1 MTFTPNFN
9 FDFNNNWQFQNQ
21 NWNSFQPMFNNNFGN
36 LGGFNGF
43 NFNNIWSSNTSGQT
57 TTSSKTS
64 SGDSDYDAWYEKK
77 MKGAYSSTSASGE
90 DSAKTA
96 TFLEEKSNEIV
107 KTQALLDDTNKKID
121 ALKKVKD
128 NGSKVVDASLVQD
141 TELNED
147 GTIKSTEKKEKGFFK
162 KAANWVSSAGSA
174 LLNMGKSLIGFD
186 KDGKWNPKKALT
198 NAAVTALAVGATF
211 IPVVGPAIGYGLLAY
226 GVGSGVVGVAKG
238 VQKLNN
244 AKTEQEEEQARQD
257 ICAGAAIGITSA
269 MGLRSLGKAASTT
282 NATTTSQ
289 GILSKLGQEVKNITT
304 NPIKATTQAVKT
316 DYAAVKSTG
325 FIKTFGNKAT
335 STFKSTSYETKY
347 NDKYNNMETGLN
359 NKLADINSKIAAET
373 NPAKKVLLEEQKT
386 MLEGNLNELHN
397 LQNIKTKVEFDNL
410 KTTNSATK
418 NQETLTNYTQQNHG
432 YEINGQA
439 VSKKRFEAFESEMK
453 SIQKSY
459 KKDLKQLLD
468 TKECI
473 MRKMASKPD
482 GHTTEL
488 NEYTQ
493 SSIRAKYKTS
503 KDLKTGIKDINTQ
516 LTDVGTRIADVET
529 KLQSATNPRRIHNLQ
544 NALNGLKN
552 KKATLENELAV
563 CNSIKFKSKLK
574 PSTWGKNE
582 YVLNIGG
589 GNASYGLLFNGAKK
603 AIVNPAAAPL
613 LSLAQWDKEYS
624 VPFLSTDLVEMT
636 PEQLEE
642 AIKGLETRKAQLEEG
657 LDTINKTNTAQEWSN
672 LKASAAAATQQQAA
686 QETGET
692 QQPENTQQDS
702 DKKADKDEE

>member
-36 LGGFNGF
+36 FNGF
-43 NFNNIWSSNTSGQT
+43 NFNNIWSGNTST
-57 TTSSKTS
+57 TSSSSKTS

-77 MKGAYSSTSASGE
+77 MKGAYSSTSGE
-90 DSAKTA
+90 DSTKTA

-121 ALKKVKD
+121 ALRKAKD
-128 NGSKVVDASLVQD
+128 NSSKVVDASLMQD

-174 LLNMGKSLIGFD
+174 LLSMGKSLIGFD
-186 KDGKWNPKKALT
+186 KDGKWHPEKALK

-238 VQKLNN
+238 VQKLND

-269 MGLRSLGKAASTT
+269 IGLRGLGKAASTAS
-282 NATTTSQ
+282 ATTTRQS
-289 GILSKLGQEVKNITT
+289 ILSKLGQEVKNVTI
-304 NPIKATTQAVKT
+304 NPLKATTQAVKT
-316 DYAAVKSTG
+316 DYAAVKSAG
-325 FIKTFGNKAT
+325 FFKTFANKAT
-335 STFKSTSYETKY
+335 SAFTATNYETKY

-359 NKLADINSKIAAET
+359 NKLADINSKIATET
-373 NPAKKVLLEEQKT
+373 NPAKKVLLEEQKS

-453 SIQKSY
+453 SIQKIY

-468 TKECI
+468 TKECV

-493 SSIRAKYKTS
+493 STIRAKYKTS
-503 KDLKTGIKDINTQ
+503 KDLKTGIENINTQ

-529 KLQSATNPRRIHNLQ
+529 KLQSATSARKIRNLQ

-552 KKATLENELAV
+552 KKAALENELAV

-589 GNASYGLLFNGAKK
+589 SNASYGLLFGGVKK
-603 AIVNPAAAPL
+603 AIVNPAATPL
-613 LSLAQWDKEYS
+613 LSMAQWDREFS
-624 VPFLSTDLVEMT
+624 VPFFSTDLVEMT

-642 AIKGLETRKAQLEEG
+642 AIKGLETQKAQLEQG
-657 LDTINKTNTAQEWSN
+657 LETINKTNTAQEWSS

-686 QETGET
+686 QETETT
-692 QQPENTQQDS
+692 QQTENAQEES
-702 DKKADKDEE
+702 ADAKKDEKED

>member
-43 NFNNIWSSNTSGQT
+43 NFNNIWSGNTST
-57 TTSSKTS
+57 TSSSSKTS

-77 MKGAYSSTSASGE
+77 MKGACSSASGE

-121 ALKKVKD
+121 ALRKAKD
-128 NGSKVVDASLVQD
+128 NSSKVVDASLMQE
-141 TELNED
+141 TELNEN

-186 KDGKWNPKKALT
+186 KDGKWHPEKALK

-238 VQKLNN
+238 VQKLND

-269 MGLRSLGKAASTT
+269 IGLRGLGKTASTAS
-282 NATTTSQ
+282 ATTTRQS
-289 GILSKLGQEVKNITT
+289 ILSKLGQEVKNVTT
-304 NPIKATTQAVKT
+304 NPLKATAQAVKT
-316 DYAAVKSTG
+316 DYAAVKSAG
-325 FIKTFGNKAT
+325 FFKTFANKAT
-335 STFKSTSYETKY
+335 SAFKSTSYETKY

-359 NKLADINSKIAAET
+359 DKLADINSKIATET
-373 NPAKKVLLEEQKT
+373 NPAKKVLLEEQKS

-410 KTTNSATK
+410 KTRNSATK

-493 SSIRAKYKTS
+493 STIRAKYKTS
-503 KDLKTGIKDINTQ
+503 KDLKTGIENINTQ

-529 KLQSATNPRRIHNLQ
+529 KLQSATSARKIRNLQ
-544 NALNGLKN
+544 NTLDGLKN
-552 KKATLENELAV
+552 KKAALENELAV

-589 GNASYGLLFNGAKK
+589 SNASYGLLFGGVKK
-603 AIVNPAAAPL
+603 AIVNPAATPL
-613 LSLAQWDKEYS
+613 LSMAQWDREFS
-624 VPFLSTDLVEMT
+624 VPFFSTDLVEMT

-642 AIKGLETRKAQLEEG
+642 AIKGLETQKAQLEQG
-657 LDTINKTNTAQEWSN
+657 LETINKTNTAQEWSS
-672 LKASAAAATQQQAA
+672 LKASAEAAAQQQAA
-686 QETGET
+686 QETETT
-692 QQPENTQQDS
+692 QQTENAQEES
-702 DKKADKDEE
+702 ADAKKDEKDD

>member
-36 LGGFNGF
+36 FNGF
-43 NFNNIWSSNTSGQT
+43 NFNNIWSGNTST
-57 TTSSKTS
+57 TSSSSKTS
-64 SGDSDYDAWYEKK
+64 SGDSDYDAWYEKR
-77 MKGAYSSTSASGE
+77 MNGAYSSTAASGE

-121 ALKKVKD
+121 ALRKAKD
-128 NGSKVVDASLVQD
+128 NSSKVVDASLMQD

-174 LLNMGKSLIGFD
+174 LLSMGKSLIGFD
-186 KDGKWNPKKALT
+186 KDGKWHPEKALK

-238 VQKLNN
+238 VQKLND

-269 MGLRSLGKAASTT
+269 IGLRGLGKTASTAS
-282 NATTTSQ
+282 ATTTRQS
-289 GILSKLGQEVKNITT
+289 ILSKLGQEVKNITI
-304 NPIKATTQAVKT
+304 NPLKATTQAVKT
-316 DYAAVKSTG
+316 DYAAVKSAG
-325 FIKTFGNKAT
+325 FFKTFGNKAT
-335 STFKSTSYETKY
+335 SAFKSTNYETKY

-359 NKLADINSKIAAET
+359 NKLADINSKIATET
-373 NPAKKVLLEEQKT
+373 NPAKKVLLEEQKS

-453 SIQKSY
+453 SIQKIY

-493 SSIRAKYKTS
+493 STIRAKYKTS
-503 KDLKTGIKDINTQ
+503 KDLKTGIENINTQ

-529 KLQSATNPRRIHNLQ
+529 KLQSATSARKIRNLQ

-552 KKATLENELAV
+552 KKAALENELAV

-589 GNASYGLLFNGAKK
+589 SNASYGLLFGGVKK
-603 AIVNPAAAPL
+603 AIVNPAATPL
-613 LSLAQWDKEYS
+613 LSMAQWDREFS
-624 VPFLSTDLVEMT
+624 VPFFSTDLVEMT

-642 AIKGLETRKAQLEEG
+642 AINGLETQKAQLEQG
-657 LDTINKTNTAQEWSN
+657 LETINKTNTAQEWNS
-672 LKASAAAATQQQAA
+672 LKASAAAAAQQQAA
-686 QETGET
+686 QETETT
-692 QQPENTQQDS
+692 QQTENAQEES
-702 DKKADKDEE
+702 ADAKKDEQED

>member
-36 LGGFNGF
+36 FNGF
-43 NFNNIWSSNTSGQT
+43 NFNNIWSGNTST
-57 TTSSKTS
+57 ASSSSKTS

-121 ALKKVKD
+121 ALRKAKD
-128 NGSKVVDASLVQD
+128 NSSKVVDASLMQD

-174 LLNMGKSLIGFD
+174 LLSMGKSLIGFD
-186 KDGKWNPKKALT
+186 KDGKWHPEKALK

-238 VQKLNN
+238 VQKLND

-269 MGLRSLGKAASTT
+269 IGLRGLGKAASTAS
-282 NATTTSQ
+282 ATTTRQS
-289 GILSKLGQEVKNITT
+289 ILSKLGQEVKNVTI
-304 NPIKATTQAVKT
+304 NPLKATTQAVKT
-316 DYAAVKSTG
+316 DYAAVKSAG
-325 FIKTFGNKAT
+325 FFKTFANKAT
-335 STFKSTSYETKY
+335 SAFTATNYETKY

-359 NKLADINSKIAAET
+359 NKLADINSKIATET
-373 NPAKKVLLEEQKT
+373 NPAKKVLLEEQKS

-439 VSKKRFEAFESEMK
+439 VSKKRYEAFESEMK

-468 TKECI
+468 TKECV

-493 SSIRAKYKTS
+493 STIRAKYKTS
-503 KDLKTGIKDINTQ
+503 KDLKTGIENINTQ

-529 KLQSATNPRRIHNLQ
+529 KLQSATSARKIRNLQ

-552 KKATLENELAV
+552 KKAALENELAV

-589 GNASYGLLFNGAKK
+589 SNASYGLLFGGVKK
-603 AIVNPAAAPL
+603 AIVNPAATPL
-613 LSLAQWDKEYS
+613 LSMAQWDREFS
-624 VPFLSTDLVEMT
+624 VPFFSTDLVEMT

-642 AIKGLETRKAQLEEG
+642 AINGLETQKAQLEQG
-657 LDTINKTNTAQEWSN
+657 LETINKTNTAQEWSS

-686 QETGET
+686 QETETT
-692 QQPENTQQDS
+692 QQTENAQEES
-702 DKKADKDEE
+702 ADAKKDENED

>member
-36 LGGFNGF
+36 FNGF
-43 NFNNIWSSNTSGQT
+43 NFNNIWSGNTST
-57 TTSSKTS
+57 TSSSSKTS
-64 SGDSDYDAWYEKK
+64 SGDSDYDAWYEKR
-77 MKGAYSSTSASGE
+77 MNGAYSSTAASGE

-121 ALKKVKD
+121 ALRKAKD
-128 NGSKVVDASLVQD
+128 NSSKVVDASLMQD

-174 LLNMGKSLIGFD
+174 LLSMGKSLIGFD
-186 KDGKWNPKKALT
+186 KDGKWHPEKALK

-238 VQKLNN
+238 VQKLND

-269 MGLRSLGKAASTT
+269 IGLRGLGKTASTAS
-282 NATTTSQ
+282 ATTTRQS
-289 GILSKLGQEVKNITT
+289 ILSKLGQEVKNVTI
-304 NPIKATTQAVKT
+304 NPLKATTQAVKT
-316 DYAAVKSTG
+316 DYAAVKSAG
-325 FIKTFGNKAT
+325 FFKTFGNKAT
-335 STFKSTSYETKY
+335 SAFKSTNYETKY

-373 NPAKKVLLEEQKT
+373 NPAKKVLLEEQKS

-410 KTTNSATK
+410 RTTNSATK

-453 SIQKSY
+453 SIQKIY

-468 TKECI
+468 TKECV

-493 SSIRAKYKTS
+493 STIRAKYKTS
-503 KDLKTGIKDINTQ
+503 KDLKTGIENINTQ

-529 KLQSATNPRRIHNLQ
+529 KLQSATSARKIRNLQ

-552 KKATLENELAV
+552 KKAALENELAV

-589 GNASYGLLFNGAKK
+589 SNASYGLLFGGVKK
-603 AIVNPAAAPL
+603 AIVNPAATPL
-613 LSLAQWDKEYS
+613 LSMAQWDREFS
-624 VPFLSTDLVEMT
+624 VPFFSTDLVEMT

-642 AIKGLETRKAQLEEG
+642 AINGLETQKAQLEQG
-657 LDTINKTNTAQEWSN
+657 LETINKTNTAQEWSS
-672 LKASAAAATQQQAA
+672 LKASAAAAAQQQAA
-686 QETGET
+686 QETETT
-692 QQPENTQQDS
+692 QQTENAQEES
-702 DKKADKDEE
+702 ADAKKDEQED

>member
-36 LGGFNGF
+36 FNGF
-43 NFNNIWSSNTSGQT
+43 NFNNIWSGNTST
-57 TTSSKTS
+57 TSSSSKTS

-77 MKGAYSSTSASGE
+77 MKGAYSSTAASGE

-121 ALKKVKD
+121 ALRKAKD
-128 NGSKVVDASLVQD
+128 NSSKVVDASLMQD

-174 LLNMGKSLIGFD
+174 LLSMGKSLIGFD
-186 KDGKWNPKKALT
+186 KDGKWHPEKALK

-226 GVGSGVVGVAKG
+226 GVCSGVVGVAKG
-238 VQKLNN
+238 VQKLND

-269 MGLRSLGKAASTT
+269 IGLRGLGKTASTAS
-282 NATTTSQ
+282 ATTTRQS
-289 GILSKLGQEVKNITT
+289 ILSKLGQEVKNVTI
-304 NPIKATTQAVKT
+304 NPLKATTQAVKT
-316 DYAAVKSTG
+316 DYAAVKSAG
-325 FIKTFGNKAT
+325 FFKTFGNKAT
-335 STFKSTSYETKY
+335 SAFKSTSYETKY

-359 NKLADINSKIAAET
+359 DKLADINSKIATET

-453 SIQKSY
+453 SIQKIY

-468 TKECI
+468 TKECV

-493 SSIRAKYKTS
+493 STIRAKYKTS
-503 KDLKTGIKDINTQ
+503 KDLKTGIENINTQ

-529 KLQSATNPRRIHNLQ
+529 KLQSATSARKIRNLQ

-552 KKATLENELAV
+552 KKAALENELAV

-589 GNASYGLLFNGAKK
+589 SNASYGLLFGGAKK
-603 AIVNPAAAPL
+603 AIVNPAATPL
-613 LSLAQWDKEYS
+613 LSMAQWDREFS
-624 VPFLSTDLVEMT
+624 VPFFSTDLVEMT

-642 AIKGLETRKAQLEEG
+642 AIKGLETQKDQLEQG
-657 LDTINKTNTAQEWSN
+657 LETINKTNTAQEWSS
-672 LKASAAAATQQQAA
+672 LKASAAAAAQQQAA
-686 QETGET
+686 QETETT
-692 QQPENTQQDS
+692 QQAE
-702 DKKADKDEE
+702 KAQEESADAKKDEKED

>member
-36 LGGFNGF
+36 FNGF
-43 NFNNIWSSNTSGQT
+43 NFNNIWSGNTST
-57 TTSSKTS
+57 TSSSSKTS

-77 MKGAYSSTSASGE
+77 MKGAYSSTAASGE

-121 ALKKVKD
+121 ALRKAKD
-128 NGSKVVDASLVQD
+128 NSSKVVDASLMQD

-174 LLNMGKSLIGFD
+174 LLSMGKSLIGFD
-186 KDGKWNPKKALT
+186 KDGKWHPEKALK

-226 GVGSGVVGVAKG
+226 GVCSGVVGVAKG
-238 VQKLNN
+238 VQKLND

-269 MGLRSLGKAASTT
+269 IGLRGLGKTASTAS
-282 NATTTSQ
+282 ATTTRQS
-289 GILSKLGQEVKNITT
+289 ILSKLGQEVKNVTI
-304 NPIKATTQAVKT
+304 NPLKATTQAVKT
-316 DYAAVKSTG
+316 DYAAVKSAG
-325 FIKTFGNKAT
+325 FFKTFGNKAT
-335 STFKSTSYETKY
+335 SAFKSTSYETKY

-359 NKLADINSKIAAET
+359 DKLSDINSKIATET

-453 SIQKSY
+453 SIQKIY

-468 TKECI
+468 TKECV

-493 SSIRAKYKTS
+493 STIRAKYKTS
-503 KDLKTGIKDINTQ
+503 KDLKTGIENINTQ

-529 KLQSATNPRRIHNLQ
+529 KLQSATSARKIRNLQ

-552 KKATLENELAV
+552 KKAALENELAV

-589 GNASYGLLFNGAKK
+589 SNASYGLLFGGAKK
-603 AIVNPAAAPL
+603 AIVNPAATPL
-613 LSLAQWDKEYS
+613 LSMAQWDREFS
-624 VPFLSTDLVEMT
+624 VPFFSTDLVEMT

-642 AIKGLETRKAQLEEG
+642 AIKGLETQKDQLEQG
-657 LDTINKTNTAQEWSN
+657 LETINKTNTAQEWSS
-672 LKASAAAATQQQAA
+672 LKASAAAAAQQQAA
-686 QETGET
+686 QETETT
-692 QQPENTQQDS
+692 QQAE
-702 DKKADKDEE
+702 KAQEESADAKKDEKED

>member
-36 LGGFNGF
+36 FNGF
-43 NFNNIWSSNTSGQT
+43 NFNNIWSGNTST
-57 TTSSKTS
+57 TSFSSKTS
-64 SGDSDYDAWYEKK
+64 SGDSDYDAWYEKR
-77 MKGAYSSTSASGE
+77 MNGAYSSTAASGE

-121 ALKKVKD
+121 ALRKAKD
-128 NGSKVVDASLVQD
+128 NSSKVVDASLMQD

-174 LLNMGKSLIGFD
+174 LLSMGKSLIGFD
-186 KDGKWNPKKALT
+186 KDGKWHPEKALK

-238 VQKLNN
+238 VQKLND

-269 MGLRSLGKAASTT
+269 IGLRGLGKTASTAS
-282 NATTTSQ
+282 ATTTRQS
-289 GILSKLGQEVKNITT
+289 ILSKLGQEVKNVTI
-304 NPIKATTQAVKT
+304 NPLKATTQAVKT
-316 DYAAVKSTG
+316 DYAAVKSAG
-325 FIKTFGNKAT
+325 FFKTFGNKAT
-335 STFKSTSYETKY
+335 SAFKSTNYETKY

-373 NPAKKVLLEEQKT
+373 NPAKKVLLEEQKS

-410 KTTNSATK
+410 RTTNSATK

-493 SSIRAKYKTS
+493 STIRAKYKTS
-503 KDLKTGIKDINTQ
+503 KDLKTGIENINTQ

-529 KLQSATNPRRIHNLQ
+529 KLQSATSARKIRNLQ

-552 KKATLENELAV
+552 KKAALENELAV

-589 GNASYGLLFNGAKK
+589 SNASYGLLFGGVKK
-603 AIVNPAAAPL
+603 AIVNPAATPL
-613 LSLAQWDKEYS
+613 LSMAQWDREFS
-624 VPFLSTDLVEMT
+624 VPFFSTDLVEMT

-642 AIKGLETRKAQLEEG
+642 AINGLETQKAQLEQG
-657 LDTINKTNTAQEWSN
+657 LETINKTNTAQEWSS
-672 LKASAAAATQQQAA
+672 LKASAAAAAQQQAA
-686 QETGET
+686 QETETT
-692 QQPENTQQDS
+692 QQTENAQEES
-702 DKKADKDEE
+702 ADAKKDEQED

>member
-57 TTSSKTS
+57 TPSSKTS
-64 SGDSDYDAWYEKK
+64 SGDSDYDAWYEKR
-77 MKGAYSSTSASGE
+77 MKGAYSSASGE

-121 ALKKVKD
+121 ALRKAKD
-128 NGSKVVDASLVQD
+128 NGSKVINASLMQD

-147 GTIKSTEKKEKGFFK
+147 GTIKSTEKKEKGYFK
-162 KAANWVSSAGSA
+162 KAVNWVSSAGSA
-174 LLNMGKSLIGFD
+174 LLSMGKSLIGFD
-186 KDGKWNPKKALT
+186 KDGKWHPEKALK
-198 NAAVTALAVGATF
+198 NAAVTALAVGATL
-211 IPVVGPAIGYGLLAY
+211 IPVLGPAIGYGLLAY

-238 VQKLNN
+238 VQKLND

-257 ICAGAAIGITSA
+257 ICSGAVIGITSA
-269 MGLRSLGKAASTT
+269 IGLRGLGKTASTAS
-282 NATTTSQ
+282 ATTTRQS
-289 GILSKLGQEVKNITT
+289 ILSKLGQEVKNVTI
-304 NPIKATTQAVKT
+304 NPLKATTQAVKT
-316 DYAAVKSTG
+316 DYAAVKSAG
-325 FIKTFGNKAT
+325 FFKTFGNKVT
-335 STFKSTSYETKY
+335 SAFKSTNYETKY

-373 NPAKKVLLEEQKT
+373 NPAKKVLLEEQKS

-410 KTTNSATK
+410 RTTNSATK

-432 YEINGQA
+432 YEINGQT
-439 VSKKRFEAFESEMK
+439 VSKKNFEAFQSEMK
-453 SIQKSY
+453 SIQKIY

-468 TKECI
+468 TKDCI

-493 SSIRAKYKTS
+493 STIRAKYKTS
-503 KDLKTGIKDINTQ
+503 KDLKTGIENINTQ

-529 KLQSATNPRRIHNLQ
+529 KLQSATSARKIRNLQ
-544 NALNGLKN
+544 NALDGLKN
-552 KKATLENELAV
+552 KKAALEKELAV

-589 GNASYGLLFNGAKK
+589 SNASYGLLFGGVKK
-603 AIVNPAAAPL
+603 AIVNPAATPL
-613 LSLAQWDKEYS
+613 LSMAQWDREFS
-624 VPFLSTDLVEMT
+624 VPFFSTDLVEVT
-636 PEQLEE
+636 TEQLEE
-642 AIKGLETRKAQLEEG
+642 AIKGLETQKAQLEQG
-657 LDTINKTNTAQEWSN
+657 LETINKTNTAQEWSS
-672 LKASAAAATQQQAA
+672 LKASAAAAAQQQAEQETETTQQTENA
-686 QETGET
+686 QEE
-692 QQPENTQQDS
+692 S
-702 DKKADKDEE
+702 ADAKKDEKED

>member
-36 LGGFNGF
+36 FNGF
-43 NFNNIWSSNTSGQT
+43 NFNNIWSGNTST
-57 TTSSKTS
+57 ASSSSKTS
-64 SGDSDYDAWYEKK
+64 SGDSDYDAWYEKR
-77 MKGAYSSTSASGE
+77 MNGAYSSTAASGE

-121 ALKKVKD
+121 ALRKAKD
-128 NGSKVVDASLVQD
+128 NSSKVVDASLIQD

-147 GTIKSTEKKEKGFFK
+147 GTIKLTEKKEKGFFK

-174 LLNMGKSLIGFD
+174 LLSMGKSLIGFD
-186 KDGKWNPKKALT
+186 KDGKWHPEKALK

-238 VQKLNN
+238 VQKLND

-269 MGLRSLGKAASTT
+269 IGLRSLGKAASTAS
-282 NATTTSQ
+282 ATTTRQS
-289 GILSKLGQEVKNITT
+289 ILSKLGQEVKNVTI
-304 NPIKATTQAVKT
+304 NPLKATTQAVKT
-316 DYAAVKSTG
+316 DYAAVKSAG
-325 FIKTFGNKAT
+325 FFKTFGNKAT
-335 STFKSTSYETKY
+335 SAFTATNYETKY

-359 NKLADINSKIAAET
+359 NKLADINSKIATET
-373 NPAKKVLLEEQKT
+373 NPAKKVLLEEQKS

-453 SIQKSY
+453 SIQKIY

-468 TKECI
+468 TKECV
-473 MRKMASKPD
+473 MRKLASKPD

-493 SSIRAKYKTS
+493 STIRAKYKTS
-503 KDLKTGIKDINTQ
+503 KDLKTGIENINTQ

-529 KLQSATNPRRIHNLQ
+529 KLQSATSARKIRNLQ

-552 KKATLENELAV
+552 KKAALENELAV

-589 GNASYGLLFNGAKK
+589 SNASYGLLFGGVKK
-603 AIVNPAAAPL
+603 AIVNPAATPL
-613 LSLAQWDKEYS
+613 LSMAQWDREFS
-624 VPFLSTDLVEMT
+624 VPFFSTDLVEMT

-642 AIKGLETRKAQLEEG
+642 AIKGLETQKAQLEQG
-657 LDTINKTNTAQEWSN
+657 LETINKTNTAQEWSS

-686 QETGET
+686 QETETT
-692 QQPENTQQDS
+692 QQTENAQEES
-702 DKKADKDEE
+702 ADANKDEKED

>member
-36 LGGFNGF
+36 FNGF
-43 NFNNIWSSNTSGQT
+43 NFNNIWSGNTST
-57 TTSSKTS
+57 TSSSSKTS
-64 SGDSDYDAWYEKK
+64 SGDSDYDAWYEKR
-77 MKGAYSSTSASGE
+77 MNGAYSSTAASGE

-121 ALKKVKD
+121 ALRKAKD
-128 NGSKVVDASLVQD
+128 NSSKVVDASLMQD

-147 GTIKSTEKKEKGFFK
+147 GTIKTTEKKEKGFFK

-174 LLNMGKSLIGFD
+174 LLSMGKSLIGFD
-186 KDGKWNPKKALT
+186 KDGKWHPEKALK

-238 VQKLNN
+238 VQKLND

-269 MGLRSLGKAASTT
+269 IGLRGLGKTASTAS
-282 NATTTSQ
+282 ATTTRQS
-289 GILSKLGQEVKNITT
+289 ILSKLGQEVKNVTI
-304 NPIKATTQAVKT
+304 NPLKATTQAVKT
-316 DYAAVKSTG
+316 DYAAVKSAG
-325 FIKTFGNKAT
+325 FFKTFGNKAT
-335 STFKSTSYETKY
+335 SAFKSTNYETKY

-359 NKLADINSKIAAET
+359 NKLADINSKIATET
-373 NPAKKVLLEEQKT
+373 NPAKKVLLEEQKS

-410 KTTNSATK
+410 KTRNSATK

-468 TKECI
+468 TKECV

-493 SSIRAKYKTS
+493 STIRAKYKTS
-503 KDLKTGIKDINTQ
+503 KDLKTGIENINTQ

-529 KLQSATNPRRIHNLQ
+529 KLQSATSARKIRNLQ
-544 NALNGLKN
+544 NALDGLKN
-552 KKATLENELAV
+552 KKAALENELAV

-589 GNASYGLLFNGAKK
+589 SNASYGLLFGGVKK
-603 AIVNPAAAPL
+603 AIVNPAATPL
-613 LSLAQWDKEYS
+613 LSMAQWDREFS
-624 VPFLSTDLVEMT
+624 VPFFSTDLVEMT

-642 AIKGLETRKAQLEEG
+642 AINGLETQKAQLEQG
-657 LDTINKTNTAQEWSN
+657 LETINKTNTAQEWSS

-686 QETGET
+686 QETETT
-692 QQPENTQQDS
+692 QQTENAQEES
-702 DKKADKDEE
+702 ADAKKDEQED

>member
-36 LGGFNGF
+36 FNGF
-43 NFNNIWSSNTSGQT
+43 NFNNIWSGNTST
-57 TTSSKTS
+57 TSSSSKTS

-77 MKGAYSSTSASGE
+77 MKGAYSSASGE

-96 TFLEEKSNEIV
+96 AFLEEKSNEIV
-107 KTQALLDDTNKKID
+107 KTQAILDDTNKKID
-121 ALKKVKD
+121 ALKKAKN
-128 NGSKVVDASLVQD
+128 NGSKVVDASLMQD

-162 KAANWVSSAGSA
+162 KAANWLSSAGSA
-174 LLNMGKSLIGFD
+174 LLSMGKSLVGFD
-186 KDGKWNPKKALT
+186 KDGKWHPEKALK

-269 MGLRSLGKAASTT
+269 IGLRGLGKAASTAS
-282 NATTTSQ
+282 ATTTRQS
-289 GILSKLGQEVKNITT
+289 ILSKLGQEVKNVTI
-304 NPIKATTQAVKT
+304 NPLKATTQAVKT
-316 DYAAVKSTG
+316 DYVAVKSAG
-325 FIKTFGNKAT
+325 FFKTFGNKAT
-335 STFKSTSYETKY
+335 SAFKSTNYETKY
-347 NDKYNNMETGLN
+347 NDKYNNIETGLN

-373 NPAKKVLLEEQKT
+373 NPAKKVLLEEQKS

-410 KTTNSATK
+410 RTTNSATK
-418 NQETLTNYTQQNHG
+418 NQEKLTNYTQQNHG

-493 SSIRAKYKTS
+493 STIRAKYKTS
-503 KDLKTGIKDINTQ
+503 KDLKTGIENINTQ

-529 KLQSATNPRRIHNLQ
+529 KLQSATSARKIRNLQ
-544 NALNGLKN
+544 NALDGLKN
-552 KKATLENELAV
+552 KKAALENELAV

-589 GNASYGLLFNGAKK
+589 SNASYGLLFGGVKK
-603 AIVNPAAAPL
+603 AIVNPAATPL
-613 LSLAQWDKEYS
+613 LSMAQWDREFS
-624 VPFLSTDLVEMT
+624 VPFFSTDLVEMT

-642 AIKGLETRKAQLEEG
+642 AIKGLETQKAQLEQG
-657 LDTINKTNTAQEWSN
+657 LETINKTNTAQEWSS
-672 LKASAAAATQQQAA
+672 LKASAAAAAQQQAA
-686 QETGET
+686 QETETT
-692 QQPENTQQDS
+692 QQAE
-702 DKKADKDEE
+702 KAQEESTNAKKDEKED